1 MTMRKVVAA
10 LGLVLLSGCSVQANQ
25 PELGFS
31 NITLDG
37 QSRPAV
43 TPSQIP
49 EDSDY
54 AVDSRA
60 DIDIEDQQ
68 GDGNSVVIEELK
80 VGRDN
85 TFLVIYDT
93 TGLVLASAKA
103 SPQSQPVQVSLD
115 IPVTV
120 SQELEAALY
129 LDDGDGVFSL
139 QLDRP
144 LVDYE
149 GEIVHEDFYYRV
161 VSN

>member
-1 MTMRKVVAA
+1 MRKVVAA
-10 LGLVLLSGCSVQANQ
+10 LGLVLLTGCTVQANQ

>member
-1 MTMRKVVAA
+1 MRKVVAA

>member
-1 MTMRKVVAA
+1 MRKVVAA
-10 LGLVLLSGCSVQANQ
+10 LGLVLLTGCSVQANQ